1 MQYIKELSQYHSDRD
16 SAVTFGKFDGL
27 HRGHQKLV
35 RKVQELSTNEN
46 VNSIVCA
53 FDMHPLWKEKGITPQ
68 LIMDQRE
75 RYLPGICQNACGR
88 FYRTDYQQASSRQIC
103 CGGNRFP
110 VWI

>member
-53 FDMHPLWKEKGITPQ
+53 FDTIWK
-68 LIMDQRE
+68 LRWM
-75 RYLPGICQNACGR
+75 
-88 FYRTDYQQASSRQIC
+88 F
-103 CGGNRFP
+103 
-110 VWI
+110 